1 MSQNTPTNIDP
12 KLVEAANAHWAA
24 FTQAA
29 KYSTIIIAIVLIIMA
44 FAFTD
49 I

>member
-1 MSQNTPTNIDP
+1 MSHQTPTDIDP
-12 KLVEAANAHWAA
+12 KLVEAANAHWVA

-29 KYSTIIIAIVLIIMA
+29 KYSSIVIAIILIVMA